1 MKEVRQHFH
10 PLLAIFCTPV
20 PNVKNSSIF
29 FGRVLQKFVG
39 AVRHK
44 WAGLKPSPPPSGCH
58 CINRLTPV
66 HLSRKKNRVL
76 TSILLDTWF
85 GPKFDSMKGRKLT
98 HSTVPSTHKFMPWTS
113 PTHPCR
119 RTDGDTPLCHAP
131 LSVKE
136 KIALV
141 GSGNLPC
148 LIFYSGKPSS
158 PCGLGIAAA

>member
-1 MKEVRQHFH
+1 M
-10 PLLAIFCTPV
+10 
-20 PNVKNSSIF
+20 
-29 FGRVLQKFVG
+29 G